1 MSHKIMQKGL
11 AFQHEES
18 VATRANAFALL
29 GILPRRLRCQCGA
42 SVMTGPVAVI
52 TERRI
57 PMRDIEMEMQI
68 RILRVPRG
76 VKGGPIL

>member
-11 AFQHEES
+11 AFRHQES
-18 VATRANAFALL
+18 VTPRASAFALL
-29 GILPRRLRCQCGA
+29 GILPRRLRCRCGA
-42 SVMTGPVAVI
+42 SVMTGPRAVI

-76 VKGGPIL
+76 VKGGPIR

>member
-1 MSHKIMQKGL
+1 
-11 AFQHEES
+11 
-18 VATRANAFALL
+18 
-29 GILPRRLRCQCGA
+29 
-42 SVMTGPVAVI
+42 MTGPGAVI